1 MKLTKEQMNEKV
13 TITCYRKTDT
23 MTRRE
28 ALDFYAEGM
37 MCCDAG
43 SSECARYA
51 TICNQLM
58 AGFKVVSDE
67 V

>member
-1 MKLTKEQMNEKV
+1 
-13 TITCYRKTDT
+13 

-28 ALDFYAEGM
+28 ALDFYTEGM
-37 MCCDAG
+37 MCCDAD
-43 SSECARYA
+43 SSECARYV
-51 TICNQLM
+51 TICNQLR